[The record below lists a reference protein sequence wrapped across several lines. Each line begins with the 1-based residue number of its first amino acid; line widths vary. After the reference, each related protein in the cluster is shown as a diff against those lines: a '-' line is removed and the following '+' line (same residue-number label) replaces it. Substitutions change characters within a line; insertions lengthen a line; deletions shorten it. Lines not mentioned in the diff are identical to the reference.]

1 MIHEHGD
8 INGMLAPPFF
18 ELFSVALS
26 LFGQMN
32 HNVKKL
38 DRSVGILNFDTNLWM
53 QTGHFPFIY
62 CIEAAV
68 YERKFTQW
76 ETCFEKLGLNSKPIY
91 DCYSSGLGKEVSE
104 LLN

>member
-8 INGMLAPPFF
+8 INGMLAPPFL

-38 DRSVGILNFDTNLWM
+38 DRSVGILNFDTYLWM
-53 QTGHFPFIY
+53 
-62 CIEAAV
+62 
-68 YERKFTQW
+68 
-76 ETCFEKLGLNSKPIY
+76 
-91 DCYSSGLGKEVSE
+91 
-104 LLN
+104 